1 MKLRNPVHSI
11 HENGI
16 ILQSPITFDRKETVV
31 HVHHKD
37 DNRSSDHG
45 SKFGRISYNKNFS
58 FGDESARRDI
68 ARKVYRES
76 LTAKGMTRRFTD
88 SVVNVGMSWE
98 STPLWDMI
106 TDAPTDPE
114 DRRKWTVD
122 IENRWKLYSS
132 STEADLEGQ
141 LTFQQLQRMIYKIG
155 DIDGEVFG
163 ILRYM
168 SDARRISNV
177 SLQIINNDQV
187 TTPYDAISTAAIK
200 ARGGKVVDGVEF
212 DRVGREVAIWVSE
225 GFGQKH
231 TRIPY
236 FGGSGRRFVI
246 HYKANPM
253 PGESRGVPE
262 FASLAYELSRLTE
275 VEINE
280 IEKMASAS
288 TWMGVVKTDKD
299 AYVKKPDFLINS
311 DNSETEESTYTPGID
326 TVNVGDK
333 ALIMNNLEPGQD
345 FNMFKSD
352 YTNTNLEKLIELY
365 ETRVAASRGMPLSVY
380 KQKFDSSYNASR
392 SAILFFW
399 NNVMVRR
406 DDLIS
411 GFLNPF
417 KEAVVSEWIKI
428 GTIKAPGFMES
439 KITRMSWLY
448 GSWNGINRPSV
459 DPVKDATG
467 SKMRRQMGDET
478 GERGAKAYNGS
489 DWRENVEKL
498 TAENALLA
506 TANEPL
512 QRQDN
517 TTVTESIQLEESEA
531 GGKPNDD

>member
-1 MKLRNPVHSI
+1 MRNPFKPKVITKEIVNHI
-11 HENGI
+11 HH
-16 ILQSPITFDRKETVV
+16 R
-31 HVHHKD
+31 D
-37 DNRSSDHG
+37 DNKMNDHG
-45 SKFGRISYNKNFS
+45 SKFGRISYNTNFS

-76 LTAKGMTRRFTD
+76 LTAKGMTRRFVD

-106 TDAPTDPE
+106 TDSPGTPE
-114 DRRKWTVD
+114 EKRQWTVD
-122 IENRWKLYSS
+122 IENRWKLYSTS
-132 STEADLEGQ
+132 KEADTEGV
-141 LTFQQLQRMIYKIG
+141 LTFQQLQRMVYKIG

-163 ILRYM
+163 IIRYM

-177 SLQIINNDQV
+177 ALQIINNDQITSPHDGINV
-187 TTPYDAISTAAIK
+187 AAIK
-200 ARGGKVVDGVEF
+200 ARGAKVVDGVEF
-212 DRVGREVAIWVSE
+212 DNIGREVAIWVQE
-225 GFGQKH
+225 GFGAKH
-231 TRIPY
+231 TRIAY

-311 DNSETEESTYTPGID
+311 DQSETTESTYTPGID
-326 TVNVGDK
+326 TVHVGDK

-345 FNMFKSD
+345 FQMFKSD
-352 YTNTNLEKLIELY
+352 YTNTNLETLIEVY
-365 ETRVAASRGMPLSVY
+365 ETRVAASRGMSLSVY
-380 KQKFDSSYNASR
+380 KLKFDASYNASR
-392 SAILFFW
+392 SAILFYW
-399 NNVMVRR
+399 NNVLVRR
-406 DDLIS
+406 DDLVS
-411 GFLNPF
+411 GFLNVF
-417 KEAVVSEWIKI
+417 MESVITEWIKI
-428 GTIKAPGFMES
+428 DTVKAPGFMES
-439 KITRMSWLY
+439 KMARMAWLF

-467 SKMRRQMGDET
+467 SKMRREMGDET

-498 TAENALLA
+498 SAENELLA
-506 TANEPL
+506 AANEPL

-517 TTVTESIQLEESEA
+517 TTVSESIQVDPSEQ
-531 GGKPNDD
+531 GGQSNVDRP

>member
-1 MKLRNPVHSI
+1 MKFRNPFVKI
-11 HENGI
+11 V
-16 ILQSPITFDRKETVV
+16 TKETVRYV
-31 HVHHKD
+31 NHRD
-37 DNRSSDHG
+37 DNRMSERG
-45 SKFGRISYNKNFS
+45 SKFGRISYNQNFS
-58 FGDESARRDI
+58 FGDESARRET
-68 ARKVYRES
+68 ARKVHRES
-76 LTAKGMTRRFTD
+76 LTAKGMTRRFVD

-106 TDAPTDPE
+106 TDSPGTPE
-114 DRRKWTVD
+114 EKRKWTVD
-122 IENRWKLYSS
+122 IENRWKLYSNS
-132 STEADLEGQ
+132 KEADSEGV

-155 DIDGEVFG
+155 DIDGELFG
-163 ILRYM
+163 IIRYM
-168 SDARRISNV
+168 SDPTRISNV

-187 TTPYDAISTAAIK
+187 TTPYDAINTAAIK

-212 DRVGREVAIWVSE
+212 DRVGREVAIWVQE
-225 GFGQKH
+225 KLGAKH

-236 FGGSGRRFVI
+236 FGGSGRRFVV

-311 DNSETEESTYTPGID
+311 DNSETEESSYTPGID
-326 TVNVGDK
+326 TVHVGDK
-333 ALIMNNLEPGQD
+333 ALIMNNLEPGQE
-345 FNMFKSD
+345 FQMFKSD

-365 ETRVAASRGMPLSVY
+365 ETRVAASRGMSLSVY
-380 KQKFDSSYNASR
+380 KMKFDSSYNASR
-392 SAILFFW
+392 SAILFTW
-399 NNVMVRR
+399 NNILVRR

-417 KEAVVSEWIKI
+417 LEAVITEWIKA
-428 GTIKAPGFMES
+428 GTVKAPGFMES
-439 KITRMSWLY
+439 KITRLAWLF

-459 DPVKDATG
+459 DPVKDASG
-467 SKMRRQMGDET
+467 SKMRRAMGDET

-498 TAENALLA
+498 KAENELLA
-506 TANEPL
+506 EANEPL
-512 QRQDN
+512 TRQDN
-517 TTVTESIQLEESEA
+517 TTVSESIQLDESES
-531 GGKPNDD
+531 GGQSDDD